1 MITHETISE
10 ETIATIKFQPFLP
23 SLVTEDV
30 HAHSTTQHV
39 AIVTQPLTTC
49 VYMAI
54 DYMCVYGH
62 QTEHYSLSGG
72 VCYMYTYI
80 VLM

>member
-1 MITHETISE
+1 
-10 ETIATIKFQPFLP
+10 
-23 SLVTEDV
+23 
-30 HAHSTTQHV
+30 
-39 AIVTQPLTTC
+39 
-49 VYMAI
+49 MAI

-80 VLM
+80 VECELTHHTPTRNRRSGPRPSHTSELFTIAVHVLLPEHFIHNKCFT